1 MSNLEI
7 CCDSVQSAIAAAA
20 GGAQRVELCA
30 NLLEGGT
37 TPSSGLLTACR
48 QAISIDLHVL
58 IRPRGGDFCY
68 DEAELDVMRHDIVYA
83 KQHGVEGVVLG
94 MLRPDGTVDCH
105 GMRELIALARPLR
118 VTFHRAFD
126 MASNPT
132 AALEDV
138 VSLGAD
144 YLLTSGQQV
153 TAFAGR
159 ELIRELVQQ
168 AAGRIAIMP
177 GAGVNEENILELA
190 AVTGAREFHSSGR
203 RQLPSRMLFQRNQ
216 VTMGAWQ
223 AGEFSY
229 AFVDEQRVRRMITL
243 LSTVD

>member
-20 GGAQRVELCA
+20 GGAQRIELCA

-48 QAISIDLHVL
+48 QATSIDLHVL

-68 DEAELDVMRHDIVYA
+68 DETELDVIRRDIAFA
-83 KQHGVEGVVLG
+83 KQHGAEGVVLG
-94 MLRPDGTVDCH
+94 MLRRDGTVDCDR
-105 GMRELIALARPLR
+105 MRELIALARPLR

-126 MASNPT
+126 MANNPFT
-132 AALEDV
+132 ALEDV
-138 VSLGAD
+138 IALGAD
-144 YLLTSGQQV
+144 YLLTSGQQA

-159 ELIRELVQQ
+159 ELIRRLVQQ

-177 GAGVNEENILELA
+177 GAGVNEANIQELA
-190 AVTGAREFHSSGR
+190 TITGAREFHSSGR
-203 RQLPSRMLFQRNQ
+203 RQLPSRMLFRRSQ

-229 AFVDEQRVRRMITL
+229 AFVDEQRVRQMIAQ
-243 LSTVD
+243 LSALN